1 MYDLIYCSG
10 CGRNIYNCKLI
21 IEKVKDDKKDEI
33 MKTDQFM
40 LSGET
45 IDFPITEV
53 IQDLQL
59 RSCCVA
65 DIITYVNINNEYYM
79 EAVDR

>member
-21 IEKVKDDKKDEI
+21 IKKIKADKEDEI
-33 MKTDQFM
+33 MKTDQFF

-45 IDFPITEV
+45 IDFPIIEY
-53 IQDLQL
+53 IKELKL
-59 RSCCVA
+59 KSCCVA
-65 DIITYVNINNEYYM
+65 DICTYVNINNEYYM
-79 EAVDR
+79 EAADV